1 MGYAAA
7 TGRLDAAACV
17 LGGLLF
23 SWQFPHF
30 NALSW
35 NLREDYKNA
44 GYKIMCVTN
53 EGLCRRTTLR
63 FFWKN
68 IFWKTIFLRH
78 SIILIFLC
86 QLAAP
91 LTELTTWTFSAI
103 SAPLNL
109 GMLILGWKFYSKPD
123 SK

>member
-1 MGYAAA
+1 MSNFAGC
-7 TGRLDAAACV
+7 LDAAACV

-44 GYKIMCVTN
+44 NYKMMCITN

-63 FFWKN
+63 FFFEKN
-68 IFWKTIFLRH
+68 FSNLNFRH
-78 SIILIFLC
+78 SIYLVLLC

-91 LTELTTWTFSAI
+91 LTELTTWTFSII

-109 GMLILGWKFYSKPD
+109 GMLILAWQFYSKPD